1 MLKMINANKVETG
14 KRIRELRREKG
25 YKSIEKFADELGY
38 SRQTVAKWENG
49 ETMPTLDTLYDI
61 VSVLDC
67 DMGYLLCLYDTRY
80 FEHAEICEETG
91 LSAEAVEILM
101 EEKKRLNKIDEWNE
115 KKNGYAEHKSR
126 SLMLEV
132 IERIIKNDKYI
143 QTEIEELKTTR
154 RNIKSLEEEEDFKDI
169 EKAFNEALKE
179 RISWEY
185 ADGGSFE
192 DAERKSIFLDKL
204 REIAIRYY
212 DSNEYNEKQREFLDE
227 LITMARDGR
236 LALGENSPDRIIQP
250 TEMTEEEIKSFFKVP
265 IDTQAQADEY
275 VNIHFQAYDVL
286 SRRAELEKEEL
297 AIGLKF
303 QKIVNDVIESF
314 IS

>member
-1 MLKMINANKVETG
+1 MNYNYKEIG
-14 KRIRELRREKG
+14 KRIKSERKLLGKSQEELSGDLKVKR
-25 YKSIEKFADELGY
+25 S
-38 SRQTVAKWENG
+38 TVGSWENG
-49 ETMPTLDTLYDI
+49 KTLPSFQTMI
-61 VSVLDC
+61 NMC
-67 DMGYLLCLYDTRY
+67 KMFNCEMGYLLCEEGYEEKTRKITD
-80 FEHAEICEETG
+80 ICRETG

-101 EEKKRLNKIDEWNE
+101 EEKKRLDKTDEWYE
-115 KKNGYAEHKSR
+115 KKKWSVEHKSR

-143 QTEIEELKTTR
+143 QTEIEELNTIK

-169 EKAFNEALKE
+169 EKAFNEASKE

-192 DAERKSIFLDKL
+192 EAERKELFLDKL
-204 REIAIRYY
+204 KEIAIRYY
-212 DSNEYNEKQREFLDE
+212 DSDEYKEKQQKFSDE

-236 LALGENSPDRIIQP
+236 LALGEISPDKIIQP
-250 TEMTEEEIKSFFKVP
+250 AEMTEEEIKSFFKIP
-265 IDTQAQADEY
+265 MDIEAQADEY
-275 VNIHFQAYDVL
+275 VNMHFQAYDVL
-286 SRRAELEKEEL
+286 SRRTELEKEEL

>member
-1 MLKMINANKVETG
+1 MINANKVETG

-80 FEHAEICEETG
+80 FEHAEISEKTG

-143 QTEIEELKTTR
+143 QTEIEELKTIKW
-154 RNIKSLEEEEDFKDI
+154 NIKGLEEDENFKDI

-179 RISWEY
+179 KISWEY

-192 DAERKSIFLDKL
+192 DAERKAIFLDKL

-212 DSNEYNEKQREFLDE
+212 DSNEYKKANKE
-227 LITMARDGR
+227 LIAMLKEGNMLARQYSSDGEIQVKE
-236 LALGENSPDRIIQP
+236 LTEDDIKLITEISP
-250 TEMTEEEIKSFFKVP
+250 EEEAKRYT
-265 IDTQAQADEY
+265 DR
-275 VNIHFQAYDVL
+275 HFQDYEVL
-286 SRRAELEKEEL
+286 FKRAELEKEEL